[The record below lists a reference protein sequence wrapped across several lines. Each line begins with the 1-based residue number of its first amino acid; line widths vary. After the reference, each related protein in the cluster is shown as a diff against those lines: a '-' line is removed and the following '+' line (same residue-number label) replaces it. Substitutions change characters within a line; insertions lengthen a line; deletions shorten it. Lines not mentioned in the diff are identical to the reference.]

1 MVYSICKAK
10 EQRSK
15 TRKGYTMELN
25 VKLTADE
32 LQDVVDAAMD
42 EAIDRGYDPDDEELV
57 DDMLHIV
64 DAALS
69 AMGIEIV
76 PADEDEDE
84 DEEDED
90 EDPIYD
96 MLFVLDDGRTA
107 ISEEDANFLMDMT
120 KQVCLERGL
129 SEEDAVEATKHIFLQ
144 IAEDYGIEV
153 VEEEEEEEEPEYPDN
168 PVSRCVFIHNG
179 KRAIKE
185 SDADEIVSAMTEVI
199 EDKLGFLPDEVKQ
212 SIRGQMLMQV
222 FNDNGIEIVVKGA

>member
-1 MVYSICKAK
+1 
-10 EQRSK
+10 
-15 TRKGYTMELN
+15 MELN

-32 LQDVVDAAMD
+32 LMNVVDAAMD
-42 EAIDRGYDPDDEELV
+42 EAIDRGYCEDDETV

-76 PADEDEDE
+76 PADEDDE
-84 DEEDED
+84 DEEED
-90 EDPIYD
+90 NDPIAD
-96 MLFVLDDGRTA
+96 MLYVLDDGRTA
-107 ISEEDANFLMDMT
+107 ISFEDACFLMDMIKET
-120 KQVCLERGL
+120 GMDRGL
-129 SEEDAVEATKHIFLQ
+129 SEDEAAEAAQHIFLQ
-144 IAEDYGIEV
+144 IGKDYGIDV
-153 VEEEEEEEEPEYPDN
+153 VEEDEEDEPEEEPEYPDN
-168 PVSRCVFIHNG
+168 PVSRCVFIHDG